1 MTMPIKYRYDP
12 ALHAVVTTVTGIA
25 DGSDAI
31 ANLEKVLNDDELPD
45 GFIDIVDLS
54 GADDISIEPSDA
66 ATIISM
72 VSSLRTKKGL
82 RGTVFFAPS
91 DQAFAIAQMFKA
103 GLGDSGITAKVLRD
117 WDQLSDVVMERLRE
131 SP

>member
-1 MTMPIKYRYDP
+1 MSITYRYDP
-12 ALHAVVTTVTGIA
+12 ALHAVVTTVKGVA
-25 DGSDAI
+25 NGSDAI
-31 ANLEKVLNDDELPD
+31 ANLEKVLSDEDLPD

-54 GADDISIEPSDA
+54 GADDITIEPSDA

-72 VSSLRTKKGL
+72 VSNLRTKKGL

-91 DQAFAIAQMFKA
+91 DQAFAIAQMFKG
-103 GLGDSGITAKVLRD
+103 GLGASGITAKVLRN
-117 WDQLSDVVMERLRE
+117 WDQLTDVVMERMRE